1 MNTGTK
7 RKRGFGAKNSR
18 CLGLRAPFEDG
29 DSVYI
34 YLYTGLDLF
43 FWIVLL
49 MLQDAN
55 VEKMVLLKKFQ

>member
-18 CLGLRAPFEDG
+18 RLGLRAPFEDG

-49 MLQDAN
+49 MLLDAN